1 MISHRT
7 TFVTYE
13 IMALHNIY
21 LDDDGVVE
29 AIGIGSIVVELMVKR
44 QNEINLY
51 QRYFSCTKIASKI
64 VLGEQTFVEWVE
76 NAFEPK

>member
-1 MISHRT
+1 MYKWIMDSRASNHMISHRT

-29 AIGIGSIVVELMVKR
+29 AIGIGSIVVELMVKD
-44 QNEINLY
+44 
-51 QRYFSCTKIASKI
+51 KMK
-64 VLGEQTFVEWVE
+64 
-76 NAFEPK
+76 